1 MEKKQNYSEK
11 PKKSQ
16 KKFSKKKKSKE
27 DPCTVCDEDLYLDS
41 EFTQRVGLLNDDDD
55 VYGWM
60 CRFCMSEFD
69 IDGNIIRL
77 FRDGKIKG
85 KA

>member
-1 MEKKQNYSEK
+1 MEKRSYSEK

-16 KKFSKKKKSKE
+16 KKFSKKKKSIK
-27 DPCTVCDEDLYLDS
+27 DPCPVCDEDLYLDVD
-41 EFTQRVGLLNDDDD
+41 FTQRVGLLGNDDD

-60 CRFCMSEFD
+60 CPFCMSEFD
-69 IDGNIIRL
+69 LEGEIKRL
-77 FRDGKIKG
+77 FRDGKIQG

>member
-1 MEKKQNYSEK
+1 MEKRSYSEK

-16 KKFSKKKKSKE
+16 KKFRKKKRAAK
-27 DPCTVCDEDLYLDS
+27 DPCPVCDEDLFLDV
-41 EFTQRVGLLNDDDD
+41 EFTQRIGLLDSHDD

-60 CRFCMSEFD
+60 CPFCMSEFD
-69 IDGNIIRL
+69 IDGDIKRL
-77 FRDGKIKG
+77 FRDGKIQG